1 MKVLFGLIFFLYFS
15 SNLYSKELIDINFEN
30 LKLEEFVVIVS
41 KILNKNILINEPLD
55 GTINFSSNKKLSKD
69 ELFTILEISLKEKG
83 YVLKD
88 EKNFYKL
95 TKLNEIEQN
104 PLFTKI
110 VNLKNIDGVNILK
123 ILDDLVNKRIYKEG
137 NQKPIITLDTESN
150 SLILMASNQE
160 LENIITLI
168 NELDKEQSQV
178 YVQAR
183 IIELNDEMLE
193 NIGISYGIFGGK
205 VGNHNLSTFSSSLN
219 GGSNSLFSAKEILNL
234 KIPDITSGLALGAS
248 LNLLKQN
255 GALNIVSEPSI
266 LAINNK
272 ESSIYVGEKISIQ
285 TSSSLSDGGTQKS
298 NYEREDI
305 GLTLKVK
312 PRISSD
318 TKVTLEINTLLE
330 GIKTKSVGAGENPDT
345 LKKEIKTTAILNN
358 GESVI
363 IGGLIE
369 NKNEQIEQ
377 KVPVLGDVP
386 VVGNLFKNDTNLS
399 RKNNLVVIVT
409 PYMIPKSKD
418 ITFVRNEL
426 SLLKNLEDKYLKDSL
441 IRIKE
446 DAVKKDEEDKKAIEK
461 IKKLD
466 EKLVSLKNKKEAKK
480 EYNNPENRAKEIF
493 DSLNP
498 Q

>member
-1 MKVLFGLIFFLYFS
+1 MRFFITILFLGILSI
-15 SNLYSKELIDINFEN
+15 NLNSKELININLEN
-30 LKLEEFVVIVS
+30 LKLDEFVLIVS
-41 KILNKNILINEPLD
+41 KILNKNILISEPIE
-55 GTINFSSNKKLSKD
+55 GFVNFSSSKKLSKD
-69 ELFTILEISLKEKG
+69 ELQNILDISLREKG
-83 YVLKD
+83 YFLK
-88 EKNFYKL
+88 EENNFYKL
-95 TKLNEIEQN
+95 AKLSDIEEKS
-104 PLFTKI
+104 LITKI
-110 VNLKNIDGVNILK
+110 INLKNVDGANLLK
-123 ILDDLVNKRIYKEG
+123 ILEEIVNKRVFKEG
-137 NQKPIITLDTESN
+137 SQKPIISFDNESN
-150 SLILMASNQE
+150 SLILMASSDEMDN
-160 LENIITLI
+160 LLSLI
-168 NELDKEQSQV
+168 NDLDVEQSQV

-219 GGSNSLFSAKEILNL
+219 GGSNSTSVVKDILNL

-272 ESSIYVGEKISIQ
+272 ESSIYVGEKISVQ
-285 TSSSLSDGGTQKS
+285 TSSSVTDGGTQRT
-298 NYEREDI
+298 NFQREDV

-318 TKVTLEINTLLE
+318 TKVVLEINTLLE
-330 GIKTKSVGAGENPDT
+330 GVKNKSVGAGENPDT

-369 NKNEQIEQ
+369 NKSEQIEQ
-377 KVPVLGDVP
+377 KIPVLGDIP
-386 VVGNLFKNDTNLS
+386 LLGNAFKNDVNLGKKS
-399 RKNNLVVIVT
+399 NLVVIVT

-426 SLLKNLEDKYLKDSL
+426 AQLKNLEDIYLQDSL
-441 IRIKE
+441 IRVKEEAIKKEQESKKASKKIKE
-446 DAVKKDEEDKKAIEK
+446 
-461 IKKLD
+461 LD
-466 EKLVSLKNKKEAKK
+466 EKLMTIKQEVPKKDKRTAEDK
-480 EYNNPENRAKEIF
+480 AKEIF

-498 Q
+498 N

>member
-1 MKVLFGLIFFLYFS
+1 MKTITFILLSLVLVSTLF
-15 SNLYSKELIDINFEN
+15 SKELIDINFEN
-30 LKLEEFVVIVS
+30 LKLNEFVVIVS
-41 KILNKNILINEPLD
+41 KVLDKNILINEPLD

-69 ELFTILEISLKEKG
+69 ELFNILELSLQEKG
-83 YVLKD
+83 YVLKE
-88 EKNFYKL
+88 EKGFLKL
-95 TKLNEIEQN
+95 VKIDDINN
-104 PLFTKI
+104 KPLVTKI
-110 VNLKNIDGVNILK
+110 INLKNIEGTNLLK
-123 ILDDLVNKRIYKEG
+123 ILEDLISKKVYKEG
-137 NQKPIITLDTESN
+137 VQKPIITLDTESN
-150 SLILMASNQE
+150 SLVLMADSDDIQNLLNLVE
-160 LENIITLI
+160 
-168 NELDKEQSQV
+168 ELDKEQSQV

-205 VGNHNLSTFSSSLN
+205 VGNHNLSTFSSNLN
-219 GGSNSLFSAKEILNL
+219 GGSNSLYGVKDVLNL
-234 KIPDITSGLALGAS
+234 KIPDITSGLALGAT

-272 ESSIYVGEKISIQ
+272 ESSIYVGEKISVQ
-285 TSSSLSDGGTQKS
+285 TSSSVTDGGTQRS
-298 NYEREDI
+298 NYQREDV

-330 GIKTKSVGAGENPDT
+330 GIKTKSIGVGENPDT

-386 VVGNLFKNDTNLS
+386 VVGNLFRNDANLNKKS
-399 RKNNLVVIVT
+399 NLVVIVT

-426 SLLKNLEDKYLKDSL
+426 AQLKNLEDKYLQDSL

-446 DAVKKDEEDKKAIEK
+446 DAIKKEEENKKIASSKKVEEDYNKSKNIE
-461 IKKLD
+461 IR
-466 EKLVSLKNKKEAKK
+466 E
-480 EYNNPENRAKEIF
+480 KEIF
-493 DSLNP
+493 DNLNP

>member
-1 MKVLFGLIFFLYFS
+1 MQLLKAILFFLFFCI
-15 SNLYSKELIDINFEN
+15 NLQSKELINVNLEN
-30 LKLEEFVVIVS
+30 LKFDEFIVIAS
-41 KILNKNILINEPLD
+41 KILNKNILINEPIE
-55 GTINFSSNKKLSKD
+55 GIINFSSSNKLSKD
-69 ELFTILEISLKEKG
+69 ELLNLLETSLEQKGYILKEENNF
-83 YVLKD
+83 LKLQ
-88 EKNFYKL
+88 KKS
-95 TKLNEIEQN
+95 EIEEQS
-104 PLFTKI
+104 LSTKI
-110 VNLKNIDGVNILK
+110 INIKNMDGENLLK
-123 ILDDLVNKRIYKEG
+123 ILEDIINKRSFKDGI
-137 NQKPIITLDTESN
+137 QKPIISFDNQSN
-150 SLILMASNQE
+150 SLILLASNNE
-160 LENIITLI
+160 MTNLLNLI
-168 NELDKEQSQV
+168 NDLDIEQSQV

-219 GGSNSLFSAKEILNL
+219 GGSNSTSIVKDILNL

-272 ESSIYVGEKISIQ
+272 ESSIYVGEKISVQ
-285 TSSSLSDGGTQKS
+285 TSSSISDGGTQRT
-298 NYEREDI
+298 NFQREDI

-330 GIKTKSVGAGENPDT
+330 GIKNKSVGAGENPDT

-377 KVPVLGDVP
+377 KVPVLGDIP
-386 VVGNLFKNDTNLS
+386 LLGNAFKNDINLGKKS
-399 RKNNLVVIVT
+399 NLVVIVT
-409 PYMIPKSKD
+409 PYMVPKTKD

-426 SLLKNLEDKYLKDSL
+426 AQLKNLEDIYLQDSL
-441 IRIKE
+441 IRVKEEAIKKE
-446 DAVKKDEEDKKAIEK
+446 QDNKKNSEK
-461 IKKLD
+461 IKELDKKLENLKQ
-466 EKLVSLKNKKEAKK
+466 EKTENKESKNT
-480 EYNNPENRAKEIF
+480 ENKIKEIF